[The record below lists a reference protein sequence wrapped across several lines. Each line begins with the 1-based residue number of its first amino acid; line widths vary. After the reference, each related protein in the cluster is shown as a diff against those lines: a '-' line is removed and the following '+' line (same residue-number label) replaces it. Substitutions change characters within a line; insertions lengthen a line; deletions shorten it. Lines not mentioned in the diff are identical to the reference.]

1 MKKKLLIALLLGLIS
16 ISFTGCLS
24 MISPELNN
32 PPVITPIPDATIT
45 LGETFTYT
53 VEATDPNGDDLTYSL
68 ITNPPTNMAIG
79 PTTGVINWTPTT
91 TGSYDV
97 TIEVSDGELSD
108 VQSFTI
114 TVSEPPN
121 RAPVITSTPVTSV
134 ILGENYAYTVV
145 ANDPDGDVLTYSLST
160 FPDGMTINSTAGA
173 INWTPTAA
181 GSEDVVVEV
190 SDGQLS
196 ATQSFTIVVGTVN
209 QAPIITFIPYTTVT
223 LGQTFTYAV
232 EATDPEGDA
241 LTYSLTTNP
250 STDMSIDENSGVIS
264 WTPTTVGNFEVVVEV
279 SDGELTVTQNF
290 TIEVIKPNRVVM
302 VELFIYVG
310 CSHCTIV
317 EPILEQLAEDY
328 GPSKMILLEEHLWGD
343 GYDTPEINARYDWYI
358 PSGKGTPDVLFNGL
372 NQRRQ
377 GSSYNYSD
385 YQSVIENELA
395 KETKINITASGEKFS
410 SSMSIS
416 GNIKNISISNLENL
430 EINGMIF
437 EDRGSNGL
445 RYLVLD
451 IFDGQEVS
459 SISPG
464 GTIEFSFSSENLNWQ
479 NSDNVHAVIFVQAP
493 NSSTKEILQA
503 LYVN

>member
-1 MKKKLLIALLLGLIS
+1 
-16 ISFTGCLS
+16 
-24 MISPELNN
+24 
-32 PPVITPIPDATIT
+32 
-45 LGETFTYT
+45 
-53 VEATDPNGDDLTYSL
+53 
-68 ITNPPTNMAIG
+68 
-79 PTTGVINWTPTT
+79 
-91 TGSYDV
+91 
-97 TIEVSDGELSD
+97 
-108 VQSFTI
+108 
-114 TVSEPPN
+114 
-121 RAPVITSTPVTSV
+121 
-134 ILGENYAYTVV
+134 
-145 ANDPDGDVLTYSLST
+145 
-160 FPDGMTINSTAGA
+160 
-173 INWTPTAA
+173 
-181 GSEDVVVEV
+181 
-190 SDGQLS
+190 
-196 ATQSFTIVVGTVN
+196 
-209 QAPIITFIPYTTVT
+209 
-223 LGQTFTYAV
+223 
-232 EATDPEGDA
+232 
-241 LTYSLTTNP
+241 
-250 STDMSIDENSGVIS
+250 
-264 WTPTTVGNFEVVVEV
+264 
-279 SDGELTVTQNF
+279 
-290 TIEVIKPNRVVM
+290 M

-328 GPSKMILLEEHLWGD
+328 GPSQMILLEEHLWRD

-385 YQSVIENELA
+385 YQSIIENELA

-416 GNIKNISISNLENL
+416 GNIKNISTSNLENL

-479 NSDNVHAVIFVQAP
+479 NSSKVHAVIFVQAP
-493 NSSTKEILQA
+493 NSLKKEILQA
-503 LYVN
+503 LYVE